1 MNDVALIA
9 IVAAL
14 YVLGLVFTGWGLFNA
29 VITTQRDLITAK
41 QRIVTLER
49 LESKHKAERAAVD
62 EDLKIER
69 AAFNEGLGRSIT
81 PDDNKTWNDR
91 QSARLGVL
99 TAQHDEEYAAL
110 DLVRA
115 TYGNLPRLAQYESQ
129 WVIQRLIDSNK
140 INLVLLGVGIVMSTV
155 ASIWSLF
162 L

>member
-1 MNDVALIA
+1 MDDVALIA

-41 QRIVTLER
+41 QRIHTLER
-49 LESKHKAERAAVD
+49 LDVKHKAERALVD
-62 EDLKIER
+62 SELSVER
-69 AAFNEGLGRSIT
+69 DAFYASLNRDPLPGDHKAWDE
-81 PDDNKTWNDR
+81 R
-91 QSARLGVL
+91 QRARLDVL
-99 TAQHDEEYAAL
+99 TAQHDAEYVRL

-115 TYGNLPRLAQYESQ
+115 TLGNLPRLAQYESQ

-140 INLVLLGVGIVMSTV
+140 INLVLLGVGIVMSTI